1 MKRSIEKVVVLGA
14 GTMGARIAAHVANAG
29 VWCALLDIVPAE
41 PNAEEKKRGLT
52 VASPEVR
59 NRIVRAGLSAAVKAK
74 PAAFFTKGLENRIVT
89 GNLDDD
95 LKLCAEADWIV
106 EVVAENLE
114 IKRAL
119 LARVAE
125 VRKPGTIVTT
135 NTSGLPV
142 ARIAEGFSQEW
153 QEHWAGT
160 HFFNPPRY
168 LKLVEIIPGPAT
180 HPDVIES
187 LSQFCDHTLGKGV
200 VIAKDTPN
208 FIANRIGTY
217 SMLNAIRL
225 MGELGMTFE
234 EVDACTGRALGWPK
248 SATFRLADIVGIDI
262 LLHVTRNIY
271 DNIPGDESRELYR
284 VPPLIDELARR
295 GWLGDKTG
303 SGFYKRVK
311 KSGGESEILTLDPVK
326 MEYRPQQ
333 KARFASIEAGK
344 SMEDTRERLRA
355 LVSPILEGKD
365 ADKAQK
371 FIWGMLSEMCLYAAR
386 RVPEISDSV
395 VDVDRA
401 MRWGFG
407 WELGPF
413 ETWDAIGAEPMARQL
428 EKEGKAMPPLVTG
441 VLSPGKKSFYES
453 AQGVTSYFDL
463 AGKLY
468 KPVPR
473 PYGMILLKTLKEQA
487 REIEKNSGA
496 SLIDLGDGVVCCEFH
511 SKMNAIGGDLIA
523 MINKGLARLHSDFD
537 AMVIANQG
545 VNFSAGANLMLIL
558 MTAQEQEWDDLH
570 LMVRQFQNAT
580 LGIKHAAKPVVVAP
594 QGLALGGGCEI
605 VLHAT
610 RIHAAAETYMGL
622 VETGVGL
629 IPGGGGTKEMLIRAN
644 ERAEGEE
651 NIDLFHALKPVFENI
666 AMAKVSTSGEE
677 ARELGYLRRADL
689 VAMNLDRLVADAKQT
704 ALGLV
709 RGEWRQT
716 APAPTEPSIRV
727 LGEEFSAAAKLAV
740 HMMLRGEF
748 ISEYDALVA
757 RKLGHVLAGGAL
769 TSAQLVSEQYVL
781 DLEREAFV
789 SLCGERKTQERI
801 AHTLKTGKPLRN

>member
-1 MKRSIEKVVVLGA
+1 MRRAIEKVVVLGA

-29 VWCALLDIVPAE
+29 VWCALLDIIPPE
-41 PNAEEKKRGLT
+41 PNADEKKRGLT
-52 VASPEVR
+52 LASPDVR
-59 NRIVRAGLSAAVKAK
+59 NRIVRSGLAAAAKSK
-74 PAAFFTKGLENRIVT
+74 PAAFFTRGLEKRIIT
-89 GNLDDD
+89 GNFDDD

-119 LARVAE
+119 LARVAQF
-125 VRKPGTIVTT
+125 RKPGTIVTT

-142 ARIAEGFSQEW
+142 HSISEGLPDEW
-153 QEHWAGT
+153 QQHWAGT

-180 HPDVIES
+180 RSETIES
-187 LSQFCDHTLGKGV
+187 LIKFCDHKLGKGV

-225 MGELGMTFE
+225 MGDLGMTFE
-234 EVDACTGRALGWPK
+234 EVDACTGPALGWPK
-248 SATFRLADIVGIDI
+248 SATFRLADIVGIDV
-262 LLHVTRNIY
+262 LLHVIRNIH
-271 DNIPGDESRELYR
+271 DNIPNDESRELYR
-284 VPPLIDELARR
+284 VPALIEELARR
-295 GWLGDKTG
+295 GALGDKTG
-303 SGFYKRVK
+303 RGFYQRVK
-311 KSGGESEILTLDPVK
+311 KSGGESEILTLDPAT

-344 SMEDTRERLRA
+344 AIEDTRERLRMLTDPA
-355 LVSPILEGKD
+355 LSGNEGD
-365 ADKAQK
+365 NGQK
-371 FIWGMLSEMCLYAAR
+371 FIWGLLSEMCLYAAR
-386 RVPEISDSV
+386 RVPEISDSI

-413 ETWDAIGAEPMARQL
+413 ETWDAIGVELMAKKL
-428 EKEGKAMPPLVTG
+428 ETEGKALPPVVTHL
-441 VLSPGKKSFYES
+441 LSSGKKSFYQS
-453 AQGVTSYFDL
+453 VQGETSYFDI
-463 AGKLY
+463 AGDSY
-468 KPVPR
+468 KPAPQ
-473 PYGMILLKTLKEQA
+473 PAGILILKSLKD
-487 REIEKNSGA
+487 RGKEIEKNSGA
-496 SLIDLGDGVVCCEFH
+496 SLIDLGDGVVCCELH

-523 MINKGLARLHSDFD
+523 MIHKGLARLRSEFD

-570 LMVRQFQNAT
+570 LAVRQFQNAT
-580 LGIKHAAKPVVVAP
+580 MAIKHAPKPVVVAA

-605 VLHAT
+605 ILHGT
-610 RIHAAAETYMGL
+610 RIHAAAEAYIGL
-622 VETGVGL
+622 VEVGVGL
-629 IPGGGGTKEMLIRAN
+629 IPGGGGIKEMLIRAN
-644 ERAEGEE
+644 ERSEGEE
-651 NIDLFHALKPVFENI
+651 TLDLFHALKPVFENI

-689 VAMNLDRLVADAKQT
+689 VAMNLDRLVADAKET

-709 RGEWRQT
+709 RSGWRQT
-716 APAPTEPSIRV
+716 SPAPTEPSIRV

-740 HMMLRGEF
+740 YMMLRGEY

-769 TSAQLVSEQYVL
+769 TSAQLVSEQYIL